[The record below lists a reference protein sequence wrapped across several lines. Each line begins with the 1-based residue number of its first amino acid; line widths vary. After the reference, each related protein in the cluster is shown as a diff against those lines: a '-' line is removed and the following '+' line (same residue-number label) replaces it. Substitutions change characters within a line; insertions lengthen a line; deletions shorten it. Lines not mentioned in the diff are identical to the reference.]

1 MAHLATLK
9 IVNKPTFN
17 PQTAEERKRHK
28 LIVKLQE
35 QNLNDFQKQSAVPVA
50 VPTSFTYTCVEVK

>member
-9 IVNKPTFN
+9 IVNKPTLT

-35 QNLNDFQKQSAVPVA
+35 QLAMIE
-50 VPTSFTYTCVEVK
+50 C